1 MLRLSQPTIR
11 MEQGGSDMA
20 YELKEQDV
28 TPPVVDPAG
37 RRSMAAD
44 GIAAVVM
51 VLATIGLI
59 ALILSQ
65 VID

>member
-1 MLRLSQPTIR
+1 MGAIASR
-11 MEQGGSDMA
+11 GGLKMA
-20 YELKEQDV
+20 YQLKDQDI
-28 TPPVVDPAG
+28 TPPDPDQVE
-37 RRSMAAD
+37 RRSVAAD

-51 VLATIGLI
+51 ALATLGLI